1 MKFPPNPVRT
11 RKLGILSMLPVAG
24 AGMMM
29 LLPQVLHGQ
38 DRPVRPAVVDPPPQ
52 TLQALEFAQ
61 YACFRPTTGEMYVIG
76 LPELPR
82 ECKPG
87 DRMLGF
93 PTGPQ
98 GPAGPAGAPG
108 PAGPQGPPGAAGPQ
122 GPTGAAGVQG
132 PPGAQGP
139 QGPPGQSGVSGYQVV
154 SSGNLSVGG
163 VIPYNTN
170 NGFVSCPQ
178 GKRSVGGGFSSDV
191 GVSAISS
198 TPGTIGWGARVH
210 NAGPGTRT
218 FKVHAVCITAQ

>member
-1 MKFPPNPVRT
+1 MKFHPNPVRT
-11 RKLGILSMLPVAG
+11 RKLGRLSMLPVAS
-24 AGMMM
+24 AGMVI
-29 LLPQVLHGQ
+29 LLPQLLHGQ
-38 DRPVRPAVVDPPPQ
+38 DRPVRPAVVEPQPQ

-76 LPELPR
+76 LREVPR
-82 ECKPG
+82 KCNAG

-98 GPAGPAGAPG
+98 GQAGPAGAPG

-122 GPTGAAGVQG
+122 GPPGVAGAQG
-132 PPGAQGP
+132 SQGP
-139 QGPPGQSGVSGYQVV
+139 QGPAGPAGPSGVSGYQVV
-154 SSGNLSVGG
+154 ISGDLSVGG

-170 NGFVSCPQ
+170 NGTVVCPQ

-198 TPGTIGWGARVH
+198 TPQTIGWGARVH

-218 FKVHAVCITAQ
+218 FKVHAVCINAQ